1 MFASCQKI
9 PSEAKPFTVKEI
21 RSGQFR
27 IYHASILRVM
37 TKWAEEL
44 EDKIKDASQK
54 IRHRVHKF
62 KTRKNKLRF
71 CQVEEKEYLY
81 QAAVGEK

>member
-9 PSEAKPFTVKEI
+9 PEEAKSFTAKEI

-27 IYHASILRVM
+27 VYHASILRVM

-44 EDKIKDASQK
+44 YSKIEEASDR

-62 KTRKNKLRF
+62 KTKNNKLRF
-71 CQVEEKEYLY
+71 CRVEEKEYLY
-81 QAAVGEK
+81 QAAVS